1 MEVVIDSSNYE
12 SEVLKSDKPV
22 ILDFSATWCGA
33 CSMLAPTIKELAEE
47 HSDIKFCTV
56 DVDDNMD
63 LAREYNVSS
72 IPALFAIK
80 DGEVVNKLVG
90 AESKENILAMLK

>member
-1 MEVVIDSSNYE
+1 
-12 SEVLKSDKPV
+12 
-22 ILDFSATWCGA
+22 
-33 CSMLAPTIKELAEE
+33 MLEPSIKELAAENE
-47 HSDIKFCTV
+47 DIKFAIV